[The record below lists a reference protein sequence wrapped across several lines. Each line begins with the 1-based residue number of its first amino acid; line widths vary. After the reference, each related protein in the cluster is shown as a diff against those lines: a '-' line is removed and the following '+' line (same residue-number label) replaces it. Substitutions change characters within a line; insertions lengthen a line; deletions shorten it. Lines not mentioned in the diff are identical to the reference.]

1 MPGFAAAL
9 ERRMMTGRLPYAE
22 EEDEVPGLVGAAPPL
37 APSPHASRSAAP
49 APNVSVPEPPAA
61 PVAKRVPP
69 QPDAAP
75 VAEAQRRLLIEAV
88 RGGPLGADEDPALA
102 AMAAISLLRGIPFAA
117 AQQDG
122 SGAWSI
128 PLPPEVARDL
138 RSFTAAPPRR
148 RA

>member
-1 MPGFAAAL
+1 
-9 ERRMMTGRLPYAE
+9 MTGRLPYAE

-37 APSPHASRSAAP
+37 VPSASAPRAP
-49 APNVSVPEPPAA
+49 APTAQATAPERTEAPRPTSPAPTKPSQPPS
-61 PVAKRVPP
+61 
-69 QPDAAP
+69 DASP

-88 RGGPLGADEDPALA
+88 RGGPLGADEDPMLV

>member
-1 MPGFAAAL
+1 
-9 ERRMMTGRLPYAE
+9 MTGRLPYAE

-37 APSPHASRSAAP
+37 VPSPPTPRAP
-49 APNVSVPEPPAA
+49 APTTQATAPEAPEASPHTVPTSAKPSPTPPSAS
-61 PVAKRVPP
+61 
-69 QPDAAP
+69 P

-88 RGGPLGADEDPALA
+88 RGGPLGTDEDPMLV